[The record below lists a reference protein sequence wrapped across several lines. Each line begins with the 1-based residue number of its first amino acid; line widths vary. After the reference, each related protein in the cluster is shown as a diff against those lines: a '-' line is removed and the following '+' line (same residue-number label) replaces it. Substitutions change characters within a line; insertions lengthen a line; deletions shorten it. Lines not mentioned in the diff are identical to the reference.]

1 MKSRVAAAR
10 PRGEVVRQFIQC
22 TAVVAALLTPL
33 SAAAQTV
40 QTTTAHIVEWD
51 LPAIADAS
59 PGAMVVDTSGDDNN
73 RLWFVTRLGA
83 QRVIRLDPATS
94 LMTGSAQWKS
104 WQLADDSFTT
114 GGTKKLRASRD
125 RRFIFVRTAASIQ
138 RIDTQNCDTA
148 NPQTCQR
155 IEWFDQ
161 VGSQNVSD
169 MSVDDLNNVFTTA
182 TLIADPTMPPTS
194 SDLAAAYVQRLTPG
208 SVPANGVNAST
219 TVSRWKV
226 GGGAGFCADLGRTT
240 TSFPCVSG
248 IAVHPSNRN
257 LIYYSEPEGGG
268 GVGAIGELNVSI
280 STNNVRRWPL
290 SVLPP
295 DADGT
300 VVQQPRQLN
309 IDSYGNVWVVTGS
322 GHLVSLNPSTN
333 RLRKHA
339 IPNAVLSDP
348 FGVAPDD
355 DVVGYTDT
363 AQSKVGML
371 FPKGP
376 TVFFKPTPETATKAT
391 PTIGVMGERAIV
403 ASGSVPP
410 QGHVVKAEI
419 TDKSDGVFVD
429 VFVGATGGNTSE
441 SPLGITPNKGKAQ
454 GTFFYAV
461 GFPSKSTADRV
472 GFVRMPMPGTS
483 SGSTTTSTSSGSTAT
498 STVRHPRD
506 DDDAEDGWDH
516 NSHPAGWHTSAA
528 NDDDAD
534 GLENSFDLPTAREN
548 VQVVDGAPAIAGGQ
562 SADFPVTTSPTS
574 LALIATATAGD
585 PLAQI
590 GVEIYDALG
599 MLVATSA
606 PSLGVAVATVPLPA
620 ASTYK
625 VRIRN
630 YGMTS
635 ITHTPRL
642 IVREPWLP

>member
-1 MKSRVAAAR
+1 MA
-10 PRGEVVRQFIQC
+10 
-22 TAVVAALLTPL
+22 TLLTPL

-51 LPAIADAS
+51 LPAQADAS
-59 PGAMVVDTSGDDNN
+59 AGAMVVDTTGDDQN

-83 QRVIRLDPATS
+83 QRVIRFDPAKS
-94 LMTGSAQWKS
+94 LMKDRAQWKS

-125 RRFIFVRTAASIQ
+125 RRFIFVRTAVSIQ
-138 RIDTQNCDTA
+138 RIDTQKCDT
-148 NPQTCQR
+148 QTCER

-161 VGSQNVSD
+161 PGQQTVSD

-182 TLIADPTMPPTS
+182 TLAASPTNPTP
-194 SDLAAAYVQRLTPG
+194 DELNAAYVQKLTPG
-208 SVPANGVNAST
+208 SVPANNTTAST
-219 TVSRWKV
+219 TVTRWKV
-226 GGGAGFCADLGRTT
+226 GGGAGFCADLGRST

-257 LIYYSEPEGGG
+257 LIYYSEPEGGPG
-268 GVGAIGELNVSI
+268 GLGAISELNI
-280 STNNVRRWPL
+280 SLLTNNVRRWPL
-290 SVLPP
+290 SVLPA
-295 DADGT
+295 DTDGT

-309 IDSYGNVWVVTGS
+309 IDSYGIVWVVTGS
-322 GHLVSLNPSTN
+322 GHLVSLNPSTK

-355 DVVGYTDT
+355 DVVGYTDSG
-363 AQSKVGML
+363 QSKVGML

-376 TVFFKPTPETATKAT
+376 TVLFNPTPETATNAT
-391 PTIGVMGERAIV
+391 ITISVMGERAIV

-410 QGHVVKAEI
+410 QGKVVQAQI

-429 VFVGATGGNTSE
+429 VFVGLTGGNDSE

-461 GFPSKSTADRV
+461 GLPGNQTADRV

-483 SGSTTTSTSSGSTAT
+483 SGSTATSTSSGSTAT

-620 ASTYK
+620 AATYK

-630 YGMTS
+630 YGATT

-642 IVREPWLP
+642 IVREPWVP